1 MESFFK
7 GNLAVIKNYN
17 KELAKKLE
25 NAPLR
30 SFELNTNLAGEYN
43 LILDSKPVH
52 SVTGAQA
59 EVDKIYE

>member
-7 GNLAVIKNYN
+7 GNLALIKNYN

-25 NAPLR
+25 NTPLR

-52 SVTGAQA
+52 SVTDRKS
-59 EVDKIYE
+59 VV